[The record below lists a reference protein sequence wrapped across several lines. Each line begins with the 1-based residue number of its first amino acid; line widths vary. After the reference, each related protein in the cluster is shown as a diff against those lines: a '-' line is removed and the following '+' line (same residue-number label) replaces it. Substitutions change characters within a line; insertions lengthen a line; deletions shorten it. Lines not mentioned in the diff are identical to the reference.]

1 MSSTSLPDT
10 FAVVGLVLAGGR
22 SVRFGGEKAVAELD
36 GRPLLLR
43 AADRL
48 RAVCTRVAISVRR
61 GSEAEALALA
71 QGLPALYDAPG
82 DAEGPLA
89 GVAAGLRWAEELGA
103 RSLAVTPCDAP
114 LLPDDLFVRL
124 IECAEGGAALAETS
138 RGPEP
143 LCAIWPVAALPAV
156 RELLAARGH
165 PPTWQVLDRLG
176 ARRVPF
182 EPPEAFANVNT
193 RDELAEVAA
202 QHDRRR
208 R

>member
-1 MSSTSLPDT
+1 MSSTSPRNA

-48 RAVCTRVAISVRR
+48 RAVCARVAISVRK
-61 GSEAEALALA
+61 GTEAEALALK
-71 QGLPALYDAPG
+71 QGLPALYDAAG

-114 LLPDDLFVRL
+114 LLPEDLFERL

-143 LCAIWPVAALPAV
+143 LCAVWPVVALPAV
-156 RELLAARGH
+156 RELLARGH
-165 PPTWQVLDRLG
+165 PATWQVLERLG
-176 ARRVPF
+176 ARRVSF
-182 EPPEAFANVNT
+182 EFPEAFANVNT
-193 RDELAEVAA
+193 RDELAQVAA
-202 QHDRRR
+202 QYRRQR